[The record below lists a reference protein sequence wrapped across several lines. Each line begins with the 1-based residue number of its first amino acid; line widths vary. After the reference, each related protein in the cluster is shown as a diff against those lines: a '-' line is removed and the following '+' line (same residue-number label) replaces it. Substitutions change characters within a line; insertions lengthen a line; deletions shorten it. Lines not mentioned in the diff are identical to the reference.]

1 MENEITKM
9 SENNADIV
17 IGRSFPINID
27 SPLFLTNVMDNFF
40 NGLEEAGHSPSKERQ
55 RKIEHVLHELSES
68 FGMALERLNLD
79 IEASV
84 SLIQGEIENMG
95 SNNNQKEGN

>member
-55 RKIEHVLHELSES
+55 R
-68 FGMALERLNLD
+68 
-79 IEASV
+79 
-84 SLIQGEIENMG
+84 
-95 SNNNQKEGN
+95 